1 LRNWQVKNFLALTLL
16 RASAP
21 MLLVGDEARQTK
33 NDNNKAYCHDDET
46 KPRTRTITRLPLLLR
61 ANEFLIRVPV
71 D

>member
-1 LRNWQVKNFLALTLL
+1 
-16 RASAP
+16 

-61 ANEFLIRVPV
+61 AKESLTRVLV
-71 D
+71 DLNGR